1 MENKLKLGV
10 ARKDITPEI
19 GVNLMG
25 YAPDIVSNA
34 INDNLTV
41 TSFVFSYGETKA
53 AMISATLLVLD
64 REDCDYLRR
73 EINKL
78 CGIPFE
84 NILISAIHN
93 HSGPI
98 TARMPGW
105 GEYNKEYCENIFFP
119 RLLEATKE
127 ADKNRIAVQMGV
139 ASGNSY
145 VGINRRQFNE
155 NNEII
160 LGQCEWGPFNP
171 EMTVISFRDENKN
184 PVANIVHYGCHAT
197 AAGSNLEISRDWPGV
212 MTDILEKESGVIT
225 AFFNGPEGDVGPR
238 LSNGRTTGFKHIEY
252 AMEIGAV
259 AGYDAT
265 KIYRSIKYYTNPDLS
280 CAERKL
286 QLKLDKRLSKEYVE
300 EKLKEFEGKKVQ
312 NHNAQEKDYYE
323 RILKSYEEGYED
335 KEYMELP
342 QVAIKIGDIAF
353 AGFPYELFSEIGIR
367 INKMSSIGSVL
378 SLVCTNDTLGY
389 FPTESQLPLGGYE
402 VKMFKTR
409 NLQPYAPNAD
419 FNLITETLK
428 NLEQL

>member
-1 MENKLKLGV
+1 MADKLMLGV
-10 ARKDITPEI
+10 ARADITPKV
-19 GVNLMG
+19 GCNLMG
-25 YAPDIVSNA
+25 YSPDVISNA

-41 TSFVFSYGETKA
+41 TSFVFSYGDTKA
-53 AMISATLLVLD
+53 AMISATVLVID
-64 REDCDYLRR
+64 EEDCDYLRK

-78 CGIPFE
+78 IGIPFE
-84 NILISAIHN
+84 NILISAIHT

-119 RLLEATKE
+119 CLLEATKE
-127 ADKNRIAVQMGV
+127 ANDNMVAVEMGIG
-139 ASGNSY
+139 SGKSY

-155 NNEII
+155 KNEIV

-171 EMTVISFRDENKN
+171 EMTVLAFRDENN
-184 PVANIVHYGCHAT
+184 TPVANMIHYGCHAT
-197 AAGSNLEISRDWPGV
+197 GAGSNLEISRDWPGV
-212 MTDILEKESGVIT
+212 MIDRVEAVTGAIT

-238 LSNGRTTGFKHIEY
+238 LTNGRTTGYKDIEY

-259 AGYDAT
+259 AAQDAIE
-265 KIYRSIKYYTNPDLS
+265 IYKTIKSYTSPELS

-286 QLKLDKRLSKEYVE
+286 QVKLASRLPEDLVR
-300 EKLKEFEGKKVQ
+300 EKLKDFEGKEVA
-312 NHNAQEKDYYE
+312 NHHAQEKDYYE
-323 RILKSYEEGYED
+323 RIIKSYEEGY
-335 KEYMELP
+335 KEKEFIEIP
-342 QVAIKIGDIAF
+342 QVAIKIGDVAF
-353 AGFPYELFSEIGIR
+353 VGFAYELFSEIGMR

-378 SLVCTNDTLGY
+378 SLSCTNGTTGY

-409 NLQPYAPNAD
+409 NLQPYAKNAD